1 MAAQPLTDE
10 EMDEAFAL
18 HQTLKSERKVA
29 VALNISRGAVQNR
42 LERRAHRERNKEI
55 KGELNP
61 TDIPGIGGNRFILT
75 SAQSGTKIFKP
86 FWSNLVAYAE
96 HMGARI
102 LVSRFRYN
110 VSAQQAKQS
119 KTDGVASSAD
129 WYAKE
134 IADYIL
140 DERVQLCDGL
150 VWAGDMNI
158 LPTATD
164 PLSGLDSFT
173 GLDSCIF
180 PHAKIALKSIATA
193 MDDPPKKNYTTG
205 AVTLSNYIK
214 RKAGQKAE
222 FHHAYGAALV
232 EIDAD
237 GDFFVRQLNANE
249 DGSFFDL
256 DAFVSK
262 GNIGKSTIAAFSA
275 GDIHSRNIDP
285 VVSHATWGKGGLVDA
300 LRPQRQFLGDVLDF
314 DSRSHH
320 NTLFDSYRLHCEG
333 GDSVEGEIK
342 ETFDTI
348 ASMTRPWCQTYIKK
362 ANHDEHLE
370 RWLRESNFKTD
381 LLNAPFYLEAMAA
394 KMRAIQDKNE
404 NFDLLEWAL
413 GRCGDLGVE
422 FVPRNRTVEVAG
434 IDMAQHGDLGPNGS
448 RGTVRNIS
456 KTGRKANI
464 EHSHSAQIFDGAYQ
478 AGTSTRLDLS
488 YLRGPSSWSH
498 VHILTDINGKRQMVE
513 IKNGKWRAVEFT
525 Q

>member
-1 MAAQPLTDE
+1 MPAVALTDDQ
-10 EMDEAFAL
+10 MDEAYDL
-18 HQTLKSERKVA
+18 YQKHKSQDKVA
-29 VALNISRGAVQNR
+29 HELGISRGAVLNR
-42 LERRAHRERNKEI
+42 LRRREQREINKEI
-55 KGELNP
+55 KGELDP
-61 TDIPGIGGNRFILT
+61 TKIDTVSGSRFILT

-86 FWSNLVAYAE
+86 FWNNLLAYAD
-96 HMGARI
+96 HIGAQVM
-102 LVSRFRYN
+102 VSRFRYN
-110 VSAQQAKQS
+110 ISAQQAKQS
-119 KTDGVASSAD
+119 KSDAIENSDD
-129 WYAKE
+129 WYAAE
-134 IADYIL
+134 IGSYVHD
-140 DERVQLCDGL
+140 DRVMLCDGL

-173 GLDSCIF
+173 GLDSCVF

-222 FHHAYGAALV
+222 FHHAYGASLV
-232 EIDAD
+232 EVDED

-256 DAFVSK
+256 DNFVS
-262 GNIGKSTIAAFSA
+262 GKKVTRSKIAALSA

-285 VVSHATWGKGGLVDA
+285 VVRETTWGNGGLVDV
-300 LRPQRQFLGDVLDF
+300 LQPERQFLGDVLDF
-314 DSRSHH
+314 ESRSHH
-320 NTLFDSYRLHCEG
+320 NSLFDAYKLHCEG
-333 GDSVEGEIK
+333 GDSVEGEIQ
-342 ETFDTI
+342 ETFDCVK
-348 ASMTRPWCQTYIKK
+348 SMTRPWCKTYVKK

-381 LLNAPFYLEAMAA
+381 FLNAPFYLEAMAA
-394 KMRAIQDKNE
+394 KMRAIKSRDDQ
-404 NFDLLEWAL
+404 FDLLEWAL
-413 GRCGDLGVE
+413 SRCGDLDVE
-422 FVPRNRTVEVAG
+422 FVPRNKTVVVAG

-478 AGTSTRLDLS
+478 AGTSTRLDMS

-498 VHILTDINGKRQMVE
+498 CHILTDVHGKRQIVE
-513 IKNGKWRAVEFT
+513 IKNGKWRAE
-525 Q
+525 

>member
-1 MAAQPLTDE
+1 MPTPPLTDE
-10 EMDEAFAL
+10 QMDEAYDL
-18 HQTLKSERKVA
+18 YQKHKNQDKVA
-29 VALNISRGAVQNR
+29 HELGISRGALLNR
-42 LERRAHRERNKEI
+42 LRRREQREI
-55 KGELNP
+55 NREIRGELDP
-61 TDIPGIGGNRFILT
+61 TKIETAAGSRFILT

-86 FWSNLVAYAE
+86 FWDNLLAYAD
-96 HMGARI
+96 HIGAQVM
-102 LVSRFRYN
+102 VSRFRYN

-119 KTDGVASSAD
+119 KTDDIARNDD
-129 WYAKE
+129 WYAPE
-134 IADYIL
+134 IAPYIY
-140 DERVQLCDGL
+140 DDRVMLCEGL

-173 GLDSCIF
+173 GLDSCVF

-256 DAFVSK
+256 DKFVK
-262 GNIGKSTIAAFSA
+262 GGRVGKSTIAALSA
-275 GDIHSRNIDP
+275 GDIHARNIDHA
-285 VVSHATWGKGGLVDA
+285 VREATWGKGGLVDA

-314 DSRSHH
+314 ESRSHH
-320 NTLFDSYRLHCEG
+320 NTLFDAYRLHCEG
-333 GDSVEGEIK
+333 GDSVEGEIQ
-342 ETFDTI
+342 ETFDCI
-348 ASMTRPWCQTYIKK
+348 SSMTRPWCKTYIKK

-370 RWLRESNFKTD
+370 RWLRDANFKTD
-381 LLNAPFYLEAMAA
+381 FLNAPFYLEAMAA
-394 KMRAIQDKNE
+394 KMRAIKNRDDQ
-404 NFDLLEWAL
+404 FDLLEWAL
-413 GRCGDLGVE
+413 ARCGDLDVE
-422 FVPRNRTVEVAG
+422 FVPRNKTVVVAG

-478 AGTSTRLDLS
+478 AGTSTRLDMA

-498 VHILTDINGKRQMVE
+498 CHILTDVHGKRQIVE
-513 IKNGKWRAVEFT
+513 IKNGKWRAE
-525 Q
+525 

>member
-1 MAAQPLTDE
+1 MPAVPLTDE
-10 EMDEAFAL
+10 QMDEAYDLYQKHGNQDKAAHEL
-18 HQTLKSERKVA
+18 G
-29 VALNISRGAVQNR
+29 ISRGALLNR
-42 LERRAHRERNKEI
+42 LRRREQREINKQI
-55 KGELNP
+55 KGELDP
-61 TDIPGIGGNRFILT
+61 TKIETAEGNRFILT

-86 FWSNLVAYAE
+86 FWENLLAYAD
-96 HMGARI
+96 HIGAEVM
-102 LVSRFRYN
+102 VSRFRYN

-119 KTDGVASSAD
+119 KTDSIARNDD
-129 WYAKE
+129 WYAPE
-134 IADYIL
+134 ITPYIF
-140 DERVQLCDGL
+140 DDRVMICDGL

-164 PLSGLDSFT
+164 PLSGLDNFT
-173 GLDSCIF
+173 GLDSCVF

-222 FHHAYGAALV
+222 FHHAYGATMV
-232 EIDAD
+232 EVDAD

-256 DAFVSK
+256 DKFVSSK
-262 GNIGKSTIAAFSA
+262 KVSRSEIAALSA

-285 VVSHATWGKGGLVDA
+285 IVKEATWGEGGLVDT
-300 LRPQRQFLGDVLDF
+300 LKPERQFLGDVLDF
-314 DSRSHH
+314 ESRSHH
-320 NTLFDSYRLHCEG
+320 NTLFDAYKLHCEG
-333 GDSVEGEIK
+333 GDSVEDEIQ
-342 ETFDTI
+342 ETFDCVQSL
-348 ASMTRPWCQTYIKK
+348 ARPWCKTYIKK

-381 LLNAPFYLEAMAA
+381 LLNAPFYLEAMSA
-394 KMRAIQDKNE
+394 KMRAIKAGGEQ
-404 NFDLLEWAL
+404 FDLLEWAL
-413 GRCGDLGVE
+413 SRCGHLDVE
-422 FVPRNRTVEVAG
+422 FVPRNKTVVVAG

-498 VHILTDINGKRQMVE
+498 CHILTDKHGKRQIIE
-513 IKNGKWRAVEFT
+513 IKNGKWRAE
-525 Q
+525 